1 MTDQDRSRDRD
12 RDEDGGEWGARGR
25 RRGQG
30 ELEAQVLSALRA
42 APGPETAAWVRE
54 RLGGTLAYTTVMTI
68 LTRLHAKRVV
78 TRERA
83 GRSFLWTAAADEA
96 GLAAHRMRR
105 VLDSEADREAVLMSF
120 VSGLSARDEE
130 LLRTLLNDAQDD
142 DVDDSRDGG
151 VRHGHDARDGGVRH
165 DGRDGEGPEGLT
177 GERDGR
183 GN

>member
-1 MTDQDRSRDRD
+1 MTDQDQERDHDLGRSRDGD
-12 RDEDGGEWGARGR
+12 RGCDEDGGGEWGARGR

-42 APGPETAAWVRE
+42 APGPETAAWVRAY
-54 RLGGTLAYTTVMTI
+54 LGGTLAYTTVMTI

-78 TRERA
+78 TRERV

-105 VLDSEADREAVLMSF
+105 VLDGETDREAVLMSF

-130 LLRTLLNDAQDD
+130 LLRALLNDA
-142 DVDDSRDGG
+142 
-151 VRHGHDARDGGVRH
+151 H
-165 DGRDGEGPEGLT
+165 DGEPGSRTED
-177 GERDGR
+177 RDGR
-183 GN
+183 EN

>member
-1 MTDQDRSRDRD
+1 MTDQDQGLGRSRDGDRG
-12 RDEDGGEWGARGR
+12 RDEDGGGEWGARGR

-42 APGPETAAWVRE
+42 APGPETAAWVRAY
-54 RLGGTLAYTTVMTI
+54 LGGTLAYTTVMTI

-78 TRERA
+78 TRERV

-105 VLDSEADREAVLMSF
+105 VLDGETDREAVLMSF

-130 LLRTLLNDAQDD
+130 LLRALLNDAHDEPG
-142 DVDDSRDGG
+142 SRTED
-151 VRHGHDARDGGVRH
+151 
-165 DGRDGEGPEGLT
+165 
-177 GERDGR
+177 RDGR
-183 GN
+183 EN

>member
-1 MTDQDRSRDRD
+1 MTDQDQERDHDLGRSRDGDRG
-12 RDEDGGEWGARGR
+12 RDEDGGGEWGARGR

-42 APGPETAAWVRE
+42 APGPETAAWVRAY
-54 RLGGTLAYTTVMTI
+54 LGGTLAYTTVMTI

-78 TRERA
+78 TRERV

-105 VLDSEADREAVLMSF
+105 VLDGETDREAVLMSF

-130 LLRTLLNDAQDD
+130 LLRALLNDA
-142 DVDDSRDGG
+142 
-151 VRHGHDARDGGVRH
+151 H
-165 DGRDGEGPEGLT
+165 DGEPGSRTEDW
-177 GERDGR
+177 DGR
-183 GN
+183 EN